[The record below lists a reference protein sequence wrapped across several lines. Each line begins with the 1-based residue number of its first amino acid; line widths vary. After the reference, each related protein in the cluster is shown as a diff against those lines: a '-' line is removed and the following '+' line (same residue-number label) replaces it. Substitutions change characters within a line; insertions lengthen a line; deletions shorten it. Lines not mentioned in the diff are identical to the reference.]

1 MTAPHADGEDLAR
14 LAMQDAVSAD
24 VAAHVAACAE
34 CSKDLSLLKSL
45 LEAEGPDGSD
55 GGGAEPFPHETTEV
69 TNAWADA
76 NDSGITADS
85 ATAEPP
91 PSDQPASTPGAT
103 TTAGRRTNST
113 ALVVALLLFVGA
125 VLLALVALR

>member
-55 GGGAEPFPHETTEV
+55 GGGTEPFPHETTEV
-69 TNAWADA
+69 TDAWADA
-76 NDSGITADS
+76 NDSGTTADS

-91 PSDQPASTPGAT
+91 PSDQSTPAAT
-103 TTAGRRTNST
+103 TTAGRRANST
-113 ALVVALLLFVGA
+113 ALVVALVLFVGA
-125 VLLALVALR
+125 VLLALFALR